1 MCLSSG
7 GCCLGPDG
15 AEVLGELLTKMASSL
30 KVLGLETAELE
41 DDGVEKIASAF
52 AGVDNVVEVLRLA
65 ENELEEGALNALIG
79 VDFPKLKLLSLKD
92 NMELEDL
99 DDKKKE
105 IKDKFSNAVVCI
117 DDDDEEVVEK
127 PDEEVDALADAFA
140 GLK

>member
-1 MCLSSG
+1 M
-7 GCCLGPDG
+7 GPDG
-15 AEVLGELLTKMASSL
+15 AEVLGELLTKVASTL

-41 DDGVEKIASAF
+41 DDGVGKIASAF

-65 ENELEEGALNALIG
+65 ENELEEGALDALMD

-92 NMELEDL
+92 NMELEEL

-105 IKDKFSNAVVCI
+105 IRDKFSNAVVCI
-117 DDDDEEVVEK
+117 DDDDEEIEIVEK

-140 GLK
+140 GL